1 MTWRRG
7 FGNLPIRAKVLGSTA
22 VVLLVSW
29 VFVLIYYPAREERAA
44 LTSARERAGSSAQML
59 ALAVGVGLELND
71 LAAVGRA
78 VEWAKR
84 DSALVYAIVLDTAG
98 TVFASFNPRGVHVD
112 VVGAT
117 DSAIVAEQAGLLHA
131 VAPIRIRNRNYGTL
145 VLGTSLAP
153 TERATTR
160 LRITSMEIGL
170 LALLGSVLIAFLGA
184 ALITRPL
191 LNLRQSADAIAA
203 GNYDVDVPIGHADE
217 VGALATALQ
226 LMARKVRDA
235 FAQVTTQARELA
247 QARDTAEDATHAK
260 SAFLATMSH
269 EIRTPM
275 NAILGLSEL
284 ILGTSLTQEQRRQ
297 LELLHGSAES
307 LLTILN
313 DVLDFSKI
321 EGEHLTLEAIAFD
334 LPGLVH
340 AAARLLAIKAGERG
354 VELVAEVAP
363 DVPRAVIG
371 DPGRLRQI
379 LTNLLGNAIK
389 FTHAGEVHLSA
400 QLVARTDGPTVVRF
414 AVRDTGIG
422 IPAEKL
428 ATIFEAFS
436 QADTSTTRRY
446 GGTGLGLAITKRLVG
461 LMGGEMVVR
470 SEPGRGSEFAFAIP
484 LASDPRGGIAD
495 TRGPAQLAGTR
506 TLIVDD
512 NATNRRIVREIL
524 TSSGLVV
531 DEAAGADEALALAR
545 RAAAA
550 GARYTL
556 VISDANMP
564 DRDGFDLATLLRA
577 DPAIGQIHFVMLT
590 SAGRPGDGE
599 RCRQLGIDAYLTKPV
614 SGVDLL
620 EAVTAVVLTGEP
632 GEARPVVT
640 RYSIEEA
647 HRKLRILIAE
657 DNPVNQEVAGMMLK
671 KRGHIVQIVGN
682 GREAVAAVAR
692 EPFDVVLM
700 DIQMPEMD
708 GLAATEMI
716 RATPRGA
723 QQRIVALTAHASGVE
738 KDRCFAAGM
747 NDYLTKPFKAHQ
759 LFAVVEGWGAK
770 AGHGTTATA
779 GPPVDLAGFRETMRE
794 AGAEDAVPGILGT
807 FVQSA
812 PGRFDNL
819 RVALAGGDAAAI
831 ARAAHAFKSAA
842 AAIGAKELAAV
853 LEEIE
858 EEAKSGA
865 VTTAQALR
873 HAVERAHEAAIAYL
887 AEAGGPE

>member
-1 MTWRRG
+1 MQQ
-7 FGNLPIRAKVLGSTA
+7 TA
-22 VVLLVSW
+22 
-29 VFVLIYYPAREERAA
+29 A
-44 LTSARERAGSSAQML
+44 
-59 ALAVGVGLELND
+59 
-71 LAAVGRA
+71 
-78 VEWAKR
+78 
-84 DSALVYAIVLDTAG
+84 
-98 TVFASFNPRGVHVD
+98 
-112 VVGAT
+112 
-117 DSAIVAEQAGLLHA
+117 
-131 VAPIRIRNRNYGTL
+131 
-145 VLGTSLAP
+145 
-153 TERATTR
+153 
-160 LRITSMEIGL
+160 
-170 LALLGSVLIAFLGA
+170 
-184 ALITRPL
+184 
-191 LNLRQSADAIAA
+191 AIAA

-217 VGALATALQ
+217 VGALAAALQ

-235 FAQVTTQARELA
+235 FAQVSAQAKELA
-247 QARDTAEDATHAK
+247 QARDAAEDATQAK

-340 AAARLLAIKAGERG
+340 AAARLLAIKASERG

-363 DVPRAVIG
+363 DVPRAVVG

-400 QLVARTDGPTVVRF
+400 RLAERANGRAVVRF

-422 IPAEKL
+422 IAADKL
-428 ATIFEAFS
+428 TTIFDAFS
-436 QADTSTTRRY
+436 QADASTTRRY

-461 LMGGEMVVR
+461 LMGGDIVVT
-470 SEPGRGSEFAFAIP
+470 STPGSGSEFSFAIP
-484 LASDPRGGIAD
+484 LALDASERAAGARGG
-495 TRGPAQLAGTR
+495 PAPLAGTR
-506 TLIVDD
+506 TLVVDD
-512 NATNRRIVREIL
+512 NATNRRIVREFL
-524 TSSGLVV
+524 TSSGFVV
-531 DEAAGADEALALAR
+531 DEAAGVDEALTLAH
-545 RAAAA
+545 RAAAE
-550 GARYTL
+550 RSPYTL

-577 DPAIGQIHFVMLT
+577 EPSIGAVHFVMLT

-599 RCRQLGIDAYLTKPV
+599 RCRALGIEAYLTKPV

-620 EAVTAVVLTGEP
+620 EAVTAVVLSRAP
-632 GEARPVVT
+632 GEARSVVT

-657 DNPVNQEVAGMMLK
+657 DNPVNQEVAATMLR
-671 KRGHIVQIVGN
+671 KRGHSISLVDN

-692 EPFDVVLM
+692 EAFDVVLM

-708 GLAATEMI
+708 GLAATEAI
-716 RATPRGA
+716 RATLTGA
-723 QQRIVALTAHASGVE
+723 KQRIIALTAHASGVE
-738 KDRCFAAGM
+738 KERCLAAGM

-759 LFAVVEGWGAK
+759 LFAIVEGWGARITE
-770 AGHGTTATA
+770 GSSA
-779 GPPVDLAGFRETMRE
+779 GPPVDLDGFRQTMRE

-807 FVQSA
+807 FLQSA

-819 RVALAGGDAAAI
+819 RVALADGDPAAI
-831 ARAAHAFKSAA
+831 ATTAHAFKSAA
-842 AAIGAKELAAV
+842 AAIGANELAAV
-853 LEEIE
+853 LGEIE
-858 EEAKSGA
+858 RAAKAGA
-865 VTTAQALR
+865 VTTAQALS
-873 HAVERAHEAAIAYL
+873 HVAERAHEATIAYL
-887 AEAGGPE
+887 AEPGVPR

>member
-1 MTWRRG
+1 
-7 FGNLPIRAKVLGSTA
+7 
-22 VVLLVSW
+22 
-29 VFVLIYYPAREERAA
+29 
-44 LTSARERAGSSAQML
+44 
-59 ALAVGVGLELND
+59 
-71 LAAVGRA
+71 
-78 VEWAKR
+78 
-84 DSALVYAIVLDTAG
+84 
-98 TVFASFNPRGVHVD
+98 
-112 VVGAT
+112 
-117 DSAIVAEQAGLLHA
+117 
-131 VAPIRIRNRNYGTL
+131 
-145 VLGTSLAP
+145 
-153 TERATTR
+153 
-160 LRITSMEIGL
+160 
-170 LALLGSVLIAFLGA
+170 
-184 ALITRPL
+184 
-191 LNLRQSADAIAA
+191 
-203 GNYDVDVPIGHADE
+203 
-217 VGALATALQ
+217 
-226 LMARKVRDA
+226 
-235 FAQVTTQARELA
+235 
-247 QARDTAEDATHAK
+247 
-260 SAFLATMSH
+260 
-269 EIRTPM
+269 
-275 NAILGLSEL
+275 
-284 ILGTSLTQEQRRQ
+284 
-297 LELLHGSAES
+297 
-307 LLTILN
+307 
-313 DVLDFSKI
+313 
-321 EGEHLTLEAIAFD
+321 
-334 LPGLVH
+334 
-340 AAARLLAIKAGERG
+340 
-354 VELVAEVAP
+354 
-363 DVPRAVIG
+363 
-371 DPGRLRQI
+371 
-379 LTNLLGNAIK
+379 LLGNAIK

-400 QLVARTDGPTVVRF
+400 LVADRTNGTTVVRF

-461 LMGGEMVVR
+461 LMGGDIMVN
-470 SEPGRGSEFAFAIP
+470 SELGGGSEFSFAIP
-484 LASDPRGGIAD
+484 LTFDPRGGAAD
-495 TRGPAQLAGTR
+495 TRGPDQLADTR

-512 NATNRRIVREIL
+512 NATNRRIVREVL

-531 DEAAGADEALALAR
+531 DEAASADEALALAR
-545 RAAAA
+545 CAAAA
-550 GARYTL
+550 GSRYTL

-564 DRDGFDLATLLRA
+564 DRDGFDLATLLRE
-577 DPAIGQIHFVMLT
+577 DPAIGAIHFVMLT

-599 RCRQLGIDAYLTKPV
+599 RCRALGIEAYLTKPV

-632 GEARPVVT
+632 GQARPVVT

-692 EPFDVVLM
+692 EAFDVVLM

-708 GLAATEMI
+708 GLAATEVI

-738 KDRCFAAGM
+738 KERCLAAGM

-770 AGHGTTATA
+770 AGDAIA
-779 GPPVDLAGFRETMRE
+779 ASAPVDLAGFREAMRE

-807 FVQSA
+807 FVRSA

-819 RVALAGGDAAAI
+819 RVALAGGDPAAI
-831 ARAAHAFKSAA
+831 AQAAHAFKSAA

-887 AEAGGPE
+887 AEAGAPE

>member
-1 MTWRRG
+1 MARRG
-7 FGNLPIRAKVLGSTA
+7 TVGNLPIRAKMLGSTA

-29 VFVLIYYPAREERAA
+29 VFVLLYYPGREERAA
-44 LTSARERAGSSAQML
+44 FRSAHERAASSVQML

-98 TVFASFNPRGVHVD
+98 TVFASYNPRGVHVD
-112 VVGAT
+112 VVRAT
-117 DSAIVAEQAGLLHA
+117 DSTIVVEQAGLLHA
-131 VAPIRIRNRNYGTL
+131 VAPIRIRDRNYGTL

-153 TERATTR
+153 TERATAR

-170 LALLGSVLIAFLGA
+170 LAVLGSVLIAFLGA

-191 LNLRQSADAIAA
+191 LKLRQTAAAIAA

-217 VGALATALQ
+217 VGALAAALQ

-235 FAQVTTQARELA
+235 FAQVTAQANELA
-247 QARDTAEDATHAK
+247 QARDAAEDATHAK

-340 AAARLLAIKAGERG
+340 AAARLLAIKASERG
-354 VELVAEVAP
+354 IELVAEVAP
-363 DVPRAVIG
+363 DVPGAVVG

-389 FTHAGEVHLSA
+389 FTHAGEVHLF
-400 QLVARTDGPTVVRF
+400 ARLAERANGQAVVRF

-422 IPAEKL
+422 IAADKL
-428 ATIFEAFS
+428 TQIFDAFS

-461 LMGGEMVVR
+461 LMGGEIVVT
-470 SEPGRGSEFAFAIP
+470 STPGAGSEFSFAVP
-484 LASDPRGGIAD
+484 LALDASERAAGARGG
-495 TRGPAQLAGTR
+495 PAPLAGTR
-506 TLIVDD
+506 TLVVDD
-512 NATNRRIVREIL
+512 NATNRRIVREFL
-524 TSSGLVV
+524 TSSGFVV
-531 DEAAGADEALALAR
+531 DEAASVDEALALAH

-550 GARYTL
+550 RSPYTL

-577 DPAIGQIHFVMLT
+577 EPSIGAAHFVMLT

-599 RCRQLGIDAYLTKPV
+599 RCRALGIEAYLTKPV

-620 EAVTAVVLTGEP
+620 EAVTAVVLSGAP
-632 GEARPVVT
+632 GDARSVVT

-657 DNPVNQEVAGMMLK
+657 DNPVNQEVAATMLR
-671 KRGHIVQIVGN
+671 KRGHSVSLVDN

-692 EPFDVVLM
+692 DAFDIVLM

-708 GLAATEMI
+708 GLAATEAI
-716 RATPRGA
+716 RATPTGA
-723 QQRIVALTAHASGVE
+723 KQRIIALTAHASGVE
-738 KDRCFAAGM
+738 KERCLAAGM

-759 LFAVVEGWGAK
+759 LFAIVEGWGARI
-770 AGHGTTATA
+770 AEGSSA
-779 GPPVDLAGFRETMRE
+779 GPPVDLDGFRQTMRE

-807 FVQSA
+807 FLQSA

-819 RVALAGGDAAAI
+819 RVALAGGDPAAI
-831 ARAAHAFKSAA
+831 ATTAHAFKSAA
-842 AAIGAKELAAV
+842 AAIGANELAAV
-853 LEEIE
+853 LGEIE
-858 EEAKSGA
+858 RAAKAGA
-865 VTTAQALR
+865 VTTAQALS
-873 HAVERAHEAAIAYL
+873 HVAERAHEATIAYL
-887 AEAGGPE
+887 AEPGVPR